1 MLMSGHKIT
10 SLLKREMVDE
20 HKAKV
25 FDELT
30 NLKKKYEVD
39 QKSWTK
45 DNKDPWKVEGQKWEK
60 DENLEDEVPQLWEN
74 TNEGK

>member
-1 MLMSGHKIT
+1 MVERVVLATLMHAFLEFHSHMLMSGHKIT

-45 DNKDPWKVEGQKWEK
+45 DNKDP
-60 DENLEDEVPQLWEN
+60 
-74 TNEGK
+74 